1 MSEFTEILGNQKNI
15 EHLSEAFD
23 RGKLS
28 HAYIINGPKGSGK
41 KTLVN
46 FISAGIL
53 CERMQSDSP
62 EGQQDLFSMFG
73 MSAPKK
79 RTLAD
84 GPCGECS
91 ACAKTESDNHPDII
105 RLKREK
111 EKLISVKD
119 IRTQI
124 ISDMA
129 VKPYYGTYKIYIID
143 DAQLMNENAQN
154 ALLKTIEE
162 PPEYG
167 IIFLLTDNADALLDT
182 IRSRCIRLD
191 MDRLPAE
198 VIADQLVRKYS
209 IKRSAAES
217 YAAFAGGNLGQ
228 AAHLAEDGEES
239 EYVNSIIALLK
250 KLARMNAADIFDEA
264 VRIGKTDAS
273 YALEIMQMWFR
284 DMMII
289 KAEGDSV
296 SAGELYFPSQM
307 GTLKGYAD
315 RVSYEGTDQIFRS
328 VDTARERL
336 ACNVKAEAALENLLL
351 AVRKSLRANRNTGT
365 R

>member
-1 MSEFTEILGNQKNI
+1 MSEFTKILGNRKNI
-15 EHLSEAFD
+15 DHLSEAFT

-46 FISAGIL
+46 YISAAL
-53 CERMQSDSP
+53 MCEEVQDAGG
-62 EGQQDLFSMFG
+62 GQQDLFSMFG
-73 MSAPKK
+73 MQSAKA

-84 GPCGECS
+84 GPCGACS
-91 ACAKTESDNHPDII
+91 ACAKTVSNNHPDIV

-119 IRTQI
+119 IRQQVI
-124 ISDMA
+124 ADMA
-129 VKPYYGTYKIYIID
+129 IKPYYGAYKIYIID

-191 MDRLPAE
+191 MDRLPNDLIE
-198 VIADQLVRKYS
+198 QQVGQEFGL
-209 IKRSAAES
+209 AAGKAQAF
-217 YAAFAGGNLGQ
+217 AAFSGGNLGRAREL
-228 AAHLAEDGEES
+228 AAGEDES
-239 EYVNSIIALLK
+239 EFINSIAACLK
-250 KLARMNAADIFDEA
+250 KIKRMNAPDIFDEA
-264 VRIGKTDAS
+264 VRLGKEDS
-273 YALEIMQMWFR
+273 YYALEIMQMWFR
-284 DMMII
+284 DMLIV
-289 KAEGDSV
+289 KAAFPGRETEG
-296 SAGELYFPSQM
+296 LFFPSQINQM
-307 GTLKGYAD
+307 TNDATKL
-315 RVSYEGTDQIFRS
+315 SFEGLNNIFTS
-328 VDTARERL
+328 IDTAKSRL
-336 ACNVKAEAALENLLL
+336 DANVKAEAALENLLL
-351 AVRKSLRANRNTGT
+351 NIRNEFRGAKNI